1 MMRFALLTFLAA
13 VTAAQEEEMPEPN
26 YKPKDGTGL
35 GTEKSPLT
43 VILLDTYEDVDTFD
57 PPDMNSNANGR
68 MWVDFYSKAN
78 KDDEVELHADIYLE
92 KLMDTIDKD
101 RIEFGIAIS
110 AAESGE
116 VADVVYAKYQ
126 QGAFWYHSNDDR
138 EFLVGEDLGGTRM
151 ADVSMLARNW
161 RQDFEVWDGY
171 VDSLSDDITSSDRD
185 DTGPANWEDDLQ
197 LNFKNFDDSFFNT
210 FKVHVVRKFD
220 TGDSQDIPLAVD
232 QANKLFIR
240 GYHIYDPYDLDEDE
254 ETVTTKAREVTIE
267 YTKPA
272 PPETE
277 EIVNDSAINSV
288 VFSSVLA
295 GLTLAYLN

>member
-1 MMRFALLTFLAA
+1 MRFALLTFLAA

-126 QGAFWYHSNDDR
+126 
-138 EFLVGEDLGGTRM
+138 
-151 ADVSMLARNW
+151 
-161 RQDFEVWDGY
+161 
-171 VDSLSDDITSSDRD
+171 
-185 DTGPANWEDDLQ
+185 
-197 LNFKNFDDSFFNT
+197 
-210 FKVHVVRKFD
+210 
-220 TGDSQDIPLAVD
+220 
-232 QANKLFIR
+232 
-240 GYHIYDPYDLDEDE
+240 
-254 ETVTTKAREVTIE
+254 
-267 YTKPA
+267 
-272 PPETE
+272 
-277 EIVNDSAINSV
+277 
-288 VFSSVLA
+288 
-295 GLTLAYLN
+295 